1 MVDNDELAEANGLLQ
16 ELGLK
21 EYEAKCLVALS
32 RLPRGTAK
40 EISEVSEVPRTRVYD
55 AVRVLESE
63 GLVEV
68 QHTNPQ
74 QFRAV
79 PVEEAV
85 ETLRDK
91 YESRFE
97 TLQNELVDLTPVEYE
112 EKETAH
118 EVWSLSGR
126 TAISNRTTQLIGE
139 ADDEIVFVIG
149 TAEVLTEET
158 IDSLN
163 AATDRGTSVVI
174 GTPSEKLRELSQG
187 DVADAEVFV
196 SGLDW
201 LTGSGQKPLSR
212 TTINRLLLTDRTS
225 ILVSSID
232 PTSDTESAVYGTGFN
247 NGFVVIARRL
257 MATGLLSSKD
267 PAEH

>member
-1 MVDNDELAEANGLLQ
+1 METNDALTEANGLLQ

-21 EYEAKCLVALS
+21 EYEAKCFVALS

-40 EISEVSEVPRTRVYD
+40 DISEVSDVPRTRVYD

-68 QHTNPQ
+68 QHSNPQ

-97 TLQNELVDLTPVEYE
+97 TLRSDLTQLPPVHEDE
-112 EKETAH
+112 EETVH

-126 TAISNRTTQLIGE
+126 AAISNRTTQLLDE
-139 ADDEIVFVIG
+139 ASEEVVYIVGNDEALTDEIVS
-149 TAEVLTEET
+149 
-158 IDSLN
+158 SLN
-163 AATDRGTSVVI
+163 AATDRGTTVVI
-174 GTPSEKLRELSQG
+174 GTITEELERRCART
-187 DVADAEVFV
+187 VPDAEVFV
-196 SGLDW
+196 SELEW
-201 LTGSGQKPLSR
+201 LTATAEEPHPGTS
-212 TTINRLLLTDRTS
+212 INRLLLTDQRS
-225 ILVSSID
+225 ILVSSLD
-232 PTSDTESAVYGTGFN
+232 ETKNTESAVYGTGFT
-247 NGFVVIARRL
+247 NGFVIIARRL
-257 MATGLLSSKD
+257 MSTGLLWSED
-267 PAEH
+267 PVDS

>member
-1 MVDNDELAEANGLLQ
+1 MNTNDALAEANGLLQ

-21 EYEAKCLVALS
+21 EYEAKCFVALS

-40 EISEVSEVPRTRVYD
+40 DISEVSDVPRTRVYD

-85 ETLRDK
+85 GTLQNK

-97 TLQNELVDLTPVEYE
+97 TLRSDLTQLAPVDQEQE
-112 EKETAH
+112 ETTH
-118 EVWSLSGR
+118 EVWSLSGK
-126 TAISNRTTQLIGE
+126 TAIQNRTTQLLDDASDEVVFIIGSDR
-139 ADDEIVFVIG
+139 ALSDEI
-149 TAEVLTEET
+149 AA
-158 IDSLN
+158 SLN
-163 AATDRGTSVVI
+163 AAVDRSAKVYI
-174 GTPSEKLRELSQG
+174 GTLTEDLREICQSAVPQ
-187 DVADAEVFV
+187 AEVFV
-196 SGLDW
+196 SELDW
-201 LTGSGQKPLSR
+201 LTANQSEPHPGTAIS
-212 TTINRLLLTDRTS
+212 RLLLTDQDS

-232 PTSDTESAVYGTGFN
+232 TTKNTESAVYGTGFN
-247 NGFVVIARRL
+247 NGFVIIARRL
-257 MATGLLSSKD
+257 MATGLLASED
-267 PAEH
+267 PVEP

>member
-1 MVDNDELAEANGLLQ
+1 MDTNDALAEANGLLQ

-21 EYEAKCLVALS
+21 EYEAKCFVALS

-79 PVEEAV
+79 SVDEAV
-85 ETLRDK
+85 GTLRDQ
-91 YESRFE
+91 YDARFE
-97 TLQNELVDLTPVEYE
+97 SLQEDLSVLTPVGQDTD
-112 EKETAH
+112 ETTH
-118 EVWSLSGR
+118 EVWSLAGR
-126 TAISNRTTQLIGE
+126 TAIANRTTQLLDE
-139 ADDEIVFVIG
+139 AADEIVFIVGSEDALTEGVLGSLQTATNRG
-149 TAEVLTEET
+149 TA
-158 IDSLN
+158 
-163 AATDRGTSVVI
+163 VVI
-174 GTPSEKLRELSQG
+174 GTLTRDLQDFCRQQVPE
-187 DVADAEVFV
+187 AEVFV

-201 LTGSGQKPLSR
+201 LTP
-212 TTINRLLLTDRTS
+212 TTDEPHPGTAIDRLLLTDRTS
-225 ILVSSID
+225 ILVSSTD
-232 PTSDTESAVYGTGFN
+232 LTDDTESAVYGTGFN

-267 PAEH
+267 PAEV